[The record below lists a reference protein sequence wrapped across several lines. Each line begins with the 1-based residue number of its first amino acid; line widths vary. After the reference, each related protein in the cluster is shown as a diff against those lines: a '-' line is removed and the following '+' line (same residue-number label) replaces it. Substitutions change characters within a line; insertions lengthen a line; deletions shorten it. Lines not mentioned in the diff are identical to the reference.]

1 MDVHTIAPILFQTV
15 KAAGVVARNLQA
27 NIQNEGKTI
36 EREERESDAH
46 FAMREAKTK
55 VDELVQEM
63 LLQSVYPYLGHM
75 VTLDVEEDTPS
86 LRLYP
91 KQDHAYT
98 LIIDPIDGTLPY
110 IQPVSDTQLDVYK
123 RQERKR
129 I

>member
-1 MDVHTIAPILFQTV
+1 MDVHTIEPILFQTV

-63 LLQSVYPYLGHM
+63 LLQSVYP
-75 VTLDVEEDTPS
+75 VS
-86 LRLYP
+86 
-91 KQDHAYT
+91 YT
-98 LIIDPIDGTLPY
+98 H
-110 IQPVSDTQLDVYK
+110 LDVYK
-123 RQERKR
+123 RQIQVGMVRLCSLSLVLVF
-129 I
+129 